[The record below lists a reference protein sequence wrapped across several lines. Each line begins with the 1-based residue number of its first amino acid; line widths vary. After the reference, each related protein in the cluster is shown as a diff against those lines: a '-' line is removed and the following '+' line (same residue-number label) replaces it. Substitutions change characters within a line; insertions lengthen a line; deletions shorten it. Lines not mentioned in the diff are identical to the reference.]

1 MHGYPYGGY
10 VLTLGLALT
19 LGGMIYWFKDIIIE
33 ATYLGSHTL
42 EVQKGLLLGFIL
54 FVISE
59 VFAFLSVF
67 WAFFHSSLSPDVTL
81 GQTWPPYGVVALDP
95 FAIPLL
101 NTILLLSSGGF
112 ITWAHHALIQGGL
125 NSRRAAIYGTIFT
138 AIFAILFT

>member
-1 MHGYPYGGY
+1 MSLTISNSQRLLFQKHPYHLVDQSNWPIIESFALLNLTIGGVAYMHGYPYGGY

-33 ATYLGSHTL
+33 ATNLGSHTL

-67 WAFFHSSLSPDVTL
+67 WAFFHSSLSPAVEI
-81 GQTWPPYGVVALDP
+81 GGIWPPQG
-95 FAIPLL
+95 
-101 NTILLLSSGGF
+101 ILY
-112 ITWAHHALIQGGL
+112 A
-125 NSRRAAIYGTIFT
+125 
-138 AIFAILFT
+138 

>member
-1 MHGYPYGGY
+1 MEFIKRCLYQLNPYHMVPESPWPFFESFSLLSLTVSAVMYMHGYPYGGY

-67 WAFFHSSLSPDVTL
+67 WAFFHSSLSPAVEI
-81 GQTWPPYGVVALDP
+81 GGIWPPQG
-95 FAIPLL
+95 
-101 NTILLLSSGGF
+101 ILY
-112 ITWAHHALIQGGL
+112 A
-125 NSRRAAIYGTIFT
+125 
-138 AIFAILFT
+138 